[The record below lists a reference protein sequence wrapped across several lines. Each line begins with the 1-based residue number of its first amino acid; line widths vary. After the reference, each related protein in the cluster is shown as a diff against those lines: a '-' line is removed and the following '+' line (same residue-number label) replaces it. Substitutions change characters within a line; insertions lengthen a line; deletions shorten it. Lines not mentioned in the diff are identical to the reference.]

1 MASRQATEASHRV
14 TLSSLDVVT
23 RQEIAEALDAFAA
36 AAVERER
43 AITHFRDLTLVRN
56 AALEE
61 AAVIAERIR
70 ACPFDKGAP
79 RHNLEPEDPCPVCG
93 DLGTWPSLDEG
104 SKCLTAAT
112 EIRALK
118 TTT

>member
-61 AAVIAERIR
+61 AARLVDHHPFADHAET
-70 ACPFDKGAP
+70 GA
-79 RHNLEPEDPCPVCG
+79 EC
-93 DLGTWPSLDEG
+93 
-104 SKCLTAAT
+104 AALASR
-112 EIRALK
+112 IRALK

>member
-1 MASRQATEASHRV
+1 MAEPSKK
-14 TLSSLDVVT
+14 
-23 RQEIAEALDAFAA
+23 ALDLARSWFHPDTQMPLHEGLAM
-36 AAVERER
+36 VFDGL
-43 AITHFRDLTLVRN
+43 AIEARN

-79 RHNLEPEDPCPVCG
+79 RHNLGPEDPCPVCG